1 MVIVLE
7 VPVPP
12 GGNVSTRSSTMPEV
26 RGAEKMTVWGSPFG
40 PVVIEDGLMEP
51 VPLMPGGLVVF
62 PLAAWTWPPPPA
74 C

>member
-1 MVIVLE
+1 
-7 VPVPP
+7 
-12 GGNVSTRSSTMPEV
+12 MPEV